1 MGFWASNQPNIDCIG
16 PRPLQAKF
24 GPSIL
29 APRHLQRKLAPSI
42 LPPEMYS
49 TARQTTLVD
58 YNQRHSPST
67 TSKSSLQLI
76 HSRRIVSISLFAK
89 NHHFHNRCRR
99 IRTISGRHLSSHS
112 SESSSDYENP
122 FSCDSTHNDFVLPPG
137 KLLSRN
143 VTWIGVATITSK
155 VLGLL
160 REIVIASA
168 FGIGPVVTAFR
179 YASVLPGFAA
189 SVLGGVN
196 GPIHIT
202 MTTTLRLVAI
212 SVSATFLIAKAEF
225 RVFCTL
231 TATELCLPGAKGT
244 IFLLSP
250 YSSKTAGSSSG
261 LDLGDQQVWELW
273 REGNSS
279 KLECPIS
286 QPAAIIQKI
295 TDSLENTFLTSDLL
309 IEKNISLLLFLIDTG
324 KNIKKTFLASHLS
337 QLMIFSKLPE
347 DRQKKLFKHA
357 NTIMILVGGLL
368 AALVLIYSESIIH
381 IYAPGLWTSAEGQTT
396 SRIAIQQLKLMTP
409 CIVLAGPVG
418 LGFGYMSAKG
428 ENVFPAISPTLSS
441 LLLIASCLI
450 YSYSRQLDAFCSGG
464 ILLSCG
470 ASLGVVIQWIIQV
483 LLLRGTWHEV
493 ISESWTD
500 ELKSGDIYDVH
511 LFDLPL
517 RFTFISIS
525 LAQIASFTDLCFAS
539 HFAGAAAG
547 LSYAFLLVMAPLGLL
562 SSIVI
567 LPLLPTF
574 SGLIKTESWPTLVEK
589 INRGVLLCM
598 VVLLP
603 IISVMSSLADPI
615 IRVLFERYAFDSSA
629 SALVSSLYLFYSL
642 GSPFLIVREL
652 VVAVFYA
659 FGDGLRPF
667 LVSIGAI
674 ALNAILDWFF
684 VHRLHIGVQ
693 GLALSTSLTA
703 ALSLITLI
711 HLLRRKV
718 GGLFL
723 LHELISP
730 GLFLCFCCVISSFV
744 SSFSYENI
752 SKIFLSEFI
761 TRLSRIQE
769 LYCIVSAAALGIIG
783 FFAPLV
789 VKHLKINIFWQCS
802 LLLPDFAALADE
814 STTVPCLL
822 LVLPLLK
829 MDTSTTRIRRFAR
842 INL

>member
-1 MGFWASNQPNIDCIG
+1 
-16 PRPLQAKF
+16 
-24 GPSIL
+24 
-29 APRHLQRKLAPSI
+29 
-42 LPPEMYS
+42 
-49 TARQTTLVD
+49 
-58 YNQRHSPST
+58 NQRHSPST
-67 TSKSSLQLI
+67 ISKLSLQLI

-89 NHHFHNRCRR
+89 NNHLPNKCRR
-99 IRTISGRHLSSHS
+99 MRTISGRNLSSHS
-112 SESSSDYENP
+112 SDSSSDN
-122 FSCDSTHNDFVLPPG
+122 DSVLRPGPLSHVG
-137 KLLSRN
+137 KLLSEN

-202 MTTTLRLVAI
+202 MTTTL
-212 SVSATFLIAKAEF
+212 
-225 RVFCTL
+225 
-231 TATELCLPGAKGT
+231 
-244 IFLLSP
+244 
-250 YSSKTAGSSSG
+250 
-261 LDLGDQQVWELW
+261 
-273 REGNSS
+273 
-279 KLECPIS
+279 
-286 QPAAIIQKI
+286 
-295 TDSLENTFLTSDLL
+295 
-309 IEKNISLLLFLIDTG
+309 
-324 KNIKKTFLASHLS
+324 
-337 QLMIFSKLPE
+337 SKLPE
-347 DRQKKLFKHA
+347 DRQKKLFKYA

-368 AALVLIYSESIIH
+368 AALVLIYSESVIH
-381 IYAPGLWTSAEGQTT
+381 IYAPGLWTSAEGLTT
-396 SRIAIQQLKLMTP
+396 SRIAIQQLKIMTP
-409 CIVLAGPVG
+409 CVVFAGPVG

-441 LLLIASCLI
+441 LLLIASCLF
-450 YSYSRQLDAFCSGG
+450 YSYSRQSDAFCSGG

-483 LLLRGTWHEV
+483 LWLRGTWHEV

-500 ELKSGDIYDVH
+500 ELKSEDIYD
-511 LFDLPL
+511 LF
-517 RFTFISIS
+517 SILVPAIFNS
-525 LAQIASFTDLCFAS
+525 GLAQIASFTDLCFAS

-567 LPLLPTF
+567 LPLLPIF

-598 VVLLP
+598 VVFLP
-603 IISVMSSLADPI
+603 IISVMSSLIDPI

-629 SALVSSLYLFYSL
+629 SALVSSIFLFYSL

-711 HLLRRKV
+711 QLLRRKV
-718 GGLFL
+718 EGLFP

-730 GLFLCFCCVISSFV
+730 CLLLCFCCVISSFITA
-744 SSFSYENI
+744 FSYENI
-752 SKIFLSEFI
+752 SKVFLSEYI
-761 TRLSRIQE
+761 TRLPRIQE
-769 LYCIVSAAALGIIG
+769 VYCIVSAAALGIVG

-789 VKHLKINIFWQCS
+789 
-802 LLLPDFAALADE
+802 
-814 STTVPCLL
+814 
-822 LVLPLLK
+822 LVLYFSRYKLEHNNNLK
-829 MDTSTTRIRRFAR
+829 
-842 INL
+842 

>member
-1 MGFWASNQPNIDCIG
+1 
-16 PRPLQAKF
+16 
-24 GPSIL
+24 
-29 APRHLQRKLAPSI
+29 
-42 LPPEMYS
+42 MYS
-49 TARQTTLVD
+49 TPRQTTLVD

-89 NHHFHNRCRR
+89 NHHLHNRCRR

-202 MTTTLRLVAI
+202 MTTTLRL
-212 SVSATFLIAKAEF
+212 
-225 RVFCTL
+225 
-231 TATELCLPGAKGT
+231 
-244 IFLLSP
+244 
-250 YSSKTAGSSSG
+250 
-261 LDLGDQQVWELW
+261 
-273 REGNSS
+273 
-279 KLECPIS
+279 
-286 QPAAIIQKI
+286 
-295 TDSLENTFLTSDLL
+295 
-309 IEKNISLLLFLIDTG
+309 
-324 KNIKKTFLASHLS
+324 
-337 QLMIFSKLPE
+337 LPE

-381 IYAPGLWTSAEGQTT
+381 IYAPGLWTSAESQTT

-450 YSYSRQLDAFCSGG
+450 YSYSGQLDAFCSGG

-470 ASLGVVIQWIIQV
+470 ASLGVVIQWILQV

-500 ELKSGDIYDVH
+500 ELKSGDIYD
-511 LFDLPL
+511 LF
-517 RFTFISIS
+517 SILVPAIFNS
-525 LAQIASFTDLCFAS
+525 GLAQIASFTDLCFAS
-539 HFAGAAAG
+539 HFSGAAAG

-598 VVLLP
+598 VVLLQ

-789 VKHLKINIFWQCS
+789 
-802 LLLPDFAALADE
+802 
-814 STTVPCLL
+814 
-822 LVLPLLK
+822 LVLYFSRYKLEHNNNLK
-829 MDTSTTRIRRFAR
+829 
-842 INL
+842 